1 MGGATASRV
10 ALLFDRG
17 VEDIVIR
24 SGWRDTLADLASRR
38 KESWPLLA
46 LVGAIALFALVVGG
60 GDAPA
65 QVAPPATSASGG
77 EPSPG
82 ATEPSSSLFVHVAGA
97 VREPGLYEFPAGARV
112 ADAIHT
118 AGGAL
123 PKADVDALNLAEP
136 LVDGAKVHVVTK
148 GEQPVASVSP
158 TSPQDRS
165 AIALNSADQTQLET
179 IPGIGPVTAL
189 AILEHREEVGGFESI
204 EQLLDVDGIG
214 PATLDEIRSYL
225 TL

>member
-1 MGGATASRV
+1 M
-10 ALLFDRG
+10 
-17 VEDIVIR
+17 EDIVIR

-46 LVGAIALFALVVGG
+46 LVGAIALLALVVGG

-65 QVAPPATSASGG
+65 QVAPPATSASGA

-82 ATEPSSSLFVHVAGA
+82 ATEPTSSLFVHVAGA
-97 VREPGLYEFPAGARV
+97 VREPGLYEFPPGARV

-136 LVDGAKVHVVTK
+136 LVDGAKIHVVTK
-148 GEQPVASVSP
+148 GEQPVASVSA
-158 TSPQDRS
+158 TSPQEQS

-189 AILEHREEVGGFESI
+189 AILEHREELGGFESI

>member
-1 MGGATASRV
+1 M
-10 ALLFDRG
+10 
-17 VEDIVIR
+17 EDIVIT

-65 QVAPPATSASGG
+65 QVAPPARSASEAG
-77 EPSPG
+77 PSPG
-82 ATEPSSSLFVHVAGA
+82 AAETTSSLFVHVAGA
-97 VREPGLYEFPAGARV
+97 VREPGLYEFPDGARV

-136 LVDGAKVHVVTK
+136 LSDGIKVHVHRK
-148 GEQPVASVSP
+148 GEQHVAPASASA
-158 TSPQDRS
+158 TSPQDPA
-165 AIALNSADQTQLET
+165 AIALNSADQAQLET
-179 IPGIGPVTAL
+179 IPGIGPVTAV
-189 AILEHREEVGGFESI
+189 AILEHREELGGFESM